1 MGTIRKVIDQTQDF
15 AIKQEQ
21 LLRRVEHFTT
31 VLQMSGPTVR
41 AFEHRC
47 ALCSLAIGDPDNVYQ
62 GFPVEGLL
70 PAISEGI
77 AKSSSQAMDGIR
89 EFTST
94 RLTGANLTALSS
106 KVKRSIGAFEILDDA
121 LRAAFVD
128 TWARKL
134 PSVDTAESLRVFIF
148 ILVGMSAMSSVPLG
162 WLGFF
167 ITRVRTKRRPDV
179 IPSGKPH
186 CCSWCCGFYYVSLSL
201 MLGGALVAAA
211 LFGGEACMLTR
222 LELLDHS
229 GLEHHAAALGLTPQ
243 QSSRSS
249 GYFDGATWQAASEVA
264 VGLAQACFTVNGT
277 GDMMSQMEL
286 DDQFDFEPE
295 LSAAFWILEERIA
308 EPPSGF
314 KTADYLATL
323 QSSAKKFGG
332 TFVLDPLPAT
342 SGSNASLGV
351 LDLNPNVKAMLLGSS
366 IVPEDTKSPDGRLI
380 VGGLNSYA
388 ALIAGP
394 GKYTFSHGTAGGGFV
409 ITPNSPNSA
418 QLASLPGNVRNALLY
433 ARDKERLLE
442 STDSMRCD
450 ELDLA
455 TGRVTFRRCGVQA
468 FHDFVI
474 AEVARLTEAMEAS
487 SKAALLVQHL
497 FLNELRQEVAPTLR
511 LVRDIRMQTGCRFL
525 WRRVEALDTATCEDL
540 ASTVA
545 RVGCMLLALAFNGF
559 VGLVVH
565 YKVWRHLKDNKVV
578 GLEIMRFERTYA
590 QFQTRMKDMEAE
602 KAHKD
607 AKRKAYSAAIEAM
620 AQNSMEGHKEVKH
633 FDDSGG
639 GAKHVKMD
647 EMAMR

>member
-1 MGTIRKVIDQTQDF
+1 
-15 AIKQEQ
+15 
-21 LLRRVEHFTT
+21 
-31 VLQMSGPTVR
+31 
-41 AFEHRC
+41 
-47 ALCSLAIGDPDNVYQ
+47 
-62 GFPVEGLL
+62 
-70 PAISEGI
+70 
-77 AKSSSQAMDGIR
+77 
-89 EFTST
+89 
-94 RLTGANLTALSS
+94 
-106 KVKRSIGAFEILDDA
+106 
-121 LRAAFVD
+121 
-128 TWARKL
+128 
-134 PSVDTAESLRVFIF
+134 
-148 ILVGMSAMSSVPLG
+148 
-162 WLGFF
+162 
-167 ITRVRTKRRPDV
+167 
-179 IPSGKPH
+179 
-186 CCSWCCGFYYVSLSL
+186 
-201 MLGGALVAAA
+201 
-211 LFGGEACMLTR
+211 
-222 LELLDHS
+222 
-229 GLEHHAAALGLTPQ
+229 
-243 QSSRSS
+243 
-249 GYFDGATWQAASEVA
+249 
-264 VGLAQACFTVNGT
+264 
-277 GDMMSQMEL
+277 
-286 DDQFDFEPE
+286 
-295 LSAAFWILEERIA
+295 
-308 EPPSGF
+308 
-314 KTADYLATL
+314 
-323 QSSAKKFGG
+323 
-332 TFVLDPLPAT
+332 VLDPLPAT

-351 LDLNPNVKAMLLGSS
+351 LDLNPNVKALLLGSS